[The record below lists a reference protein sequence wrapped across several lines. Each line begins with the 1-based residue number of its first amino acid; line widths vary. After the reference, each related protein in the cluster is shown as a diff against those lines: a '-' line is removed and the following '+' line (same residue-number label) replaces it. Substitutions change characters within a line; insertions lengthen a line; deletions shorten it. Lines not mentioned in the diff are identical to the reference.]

1 MLFFNNNYQPSLLIG
16 AGVSAKPFTFS
27 LSAVFKNAGNCSCD
41 TFTSPAYINS
51 KIACK

>member
-1 MLFFNNNYQPSLLIG
+1 MNKRKFLIYYQPSLLILV
-16 AGVSAKPFTFS
+16 GVSAKPLTFN

-51 KIACK
+51 NIA